1 MRVAAVLLLALVLVG
16 CTTAPAAP
24 MISLSALRPLPAQ
37 AEPAVVP
44 LRVSVAAVISP
55 RSTVESY
62 QPLLSYLSD
71 RLGRPVELVQRRTYA
86 ETNTLIEQGQVD
98 LAFVCTSAYIAGHA
112 QFSMELLAAPQVHDS
127 AVYHSLLIVP
137 AQSTAGQM
145 ADLRGKVF
153 AFTDPMSYSRR
164 VYPTALVRQL
174 GTTPEH
180 FFGRTFYTYNHD
192 NAIRA
197 VAEGVADGAAVDSL
211 VYEYALERDPALAQQ
226 VRVIHQSPPA
236 GIPPVVVNPNLRP
249 QLKATLRD
257 LLIGMADD
265 LDGQR
270 ALQALGIQ
278 RFVPIDDHAY
288 DSVRDLMRTVGPLTP

>member
-1 MRVAAVLLLALVLVG
+1 MRVAAVLVLMLVLGG
-16 CTTAPAAP
+16 CTTAPASP

-37 AEPAVVP
+37 PEPAVVP

-86 ETNTLIEQGQVD
+86 ETNALIEQGQVD

-112 QFSMELLAAPQVHDS
+112 LFGMELLAAPQVHDS

-137 AQSTAGQM
+137 AQSTARQM

-153 AFTDPMSYSRR
+153 AFTDPMSYSGR

-174 GTTPEH
+174 GTTPEQ

-226 VRVIHQSPPA
+226 VRVIHQSPAA
-236 GIPPVVVNPNLRP
+236 GIPPVVVNPSIRP

>member
-1 MRVAAVLLLALVLVG
+1 MRVAAVILLMLVLVG
-16 CTTAPAAP
+16 CTNAPTGP
-24 MISLSALRPLPAQ
+24 TISLSALRPLPEQ
-37 AEPAVVP
+37 QEPAVVP

-62 QPLLSYLSD
+62 QPLLAYLSD

-86 ETNTLIEQGQVD
+86 ETNALIEQGQVD
-98 LAFVCTSAYIAGHA
+98 LAFVCTSAYIVGHSL
-112 QFSMELLAAPQVHDS
+112 FGMELLVAPQVHDS

-137 AQSTAGQM
+137 AQSTARRM

-153 AFTDPMSYSRR
+153 AFTDPMSYSGR

-174 GTTPEH
+174 GSSPET

-211 VYEYALERDPALAQQ
+211 VYDYAVERDPALAQQ
-226 VRVIHQSPPA
+226 VRVIYQSPPA
-236 GIPPVVVNPNLRP
+236 GIPPVVVNPNIRP
-249 QLKATLRD
+249 QLRATLRD
-257 LLIGMADD
+257 LLLGMANDP
-265 LDGQR
+265 DGQR

-278 RFVPIDDHAY
+278 RFVEIDDHAY
-288 DSVRDLMRTVGPLTP
+288 DTVRDLMRAVGPLTP